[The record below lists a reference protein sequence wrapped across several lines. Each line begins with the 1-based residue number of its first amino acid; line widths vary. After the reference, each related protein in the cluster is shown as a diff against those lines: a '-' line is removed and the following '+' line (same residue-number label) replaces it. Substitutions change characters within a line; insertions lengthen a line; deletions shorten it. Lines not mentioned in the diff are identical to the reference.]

1 MERQALKRELARN
14 QQREQLLGRGEPG
27 ALVVRH
33 VGAEN
38 AHDLAATLATLH
50 PDCVYEDVPTGRVF
64 QGHEGARRFYEE
76 WWTGLNLAVTPRSEG
91 KLYWSDDGVHIAES
105 CFRGRHL
112 GPFLGIAPTGREVE
126 FRFAVFVTFRDGL
139 IAGEKFYYDLA
150 GILRQI
156 GELDRSFGRSGME
169 SASIHDE
176 H

>member
-1 MERQALKRELARN
+1 MQPGKEASMESEAMKPEGVGNRPRAELLAR
-14 QQREQLLGRGEPG
+14 GVPG

-33 VGAEN
+33 VLAEN

-50 PDCVYEDVPTGRVF
+50 SDCVYEDVPTARVF
-64 QGHEGARRFYEE
+64 QGHDGARRFYEE
-76 WWTGLNLAVTPRSEG
+76 WWTALALMVAPNRPG

-105 CFRGRHL
+105 CFRGKHV

-156 GELDRSFGRSGME
+156 GALDFV
-169 SASIHDE
+169 
-176 H
+176 

>member
-1 MERQALKRELARN
+1 MERQALKREVARN
-14 QQREQLLGRGEPG
+14 QQREQLLARGEPG
-27 ALVVRH
+27 PLVVRH

-76 WWTGLNLAVTPRSEG
+76 WWTGLNLTVTPRSEG

-112 GPFLGIAPTGREVE
+112 GPFLG
-126 FRFAVFVTFRDGL
+126 
-139 IAGEKFYYDLA
+139 
-150 GILRQI
+150 LRQPD
-156 GELDRSFGRSGME
+156 ENLNSDSPSLLRSGMGSLQARSSTTILRGS
-169 SASIHDE
+169 SAT
-176 H
+176 